1 MPLLSS
7 AVFAAIRLRSR
18 QGLAIART
26 EESNKQRARRRGIAG
41 ETYAYWYLRRHGY
54 VFVARNYRVPEDK
67 AEIDLIGYD
76 AGILAFVEVKT
87 RTGTDERPGFP
98 EEAVT
103 NAKRFYIERVARKFL
118 AERRTPGIS
127 WRFDVVAIENRS
139 GHPPDIRL
147 YKNAFAPAH

>member
-1 MPLLSS
+1 MPLLSRAIF
-7 AVFAAIRLRSR
+7 AVVQLRSR
-18 QGLAIART
+18 QGLAMIRT
-26 EESNKQRARRRGIAG
+26 DESNKQRARRRGVAG

-76 AGILAFVEVKT
+76 DGMLTFVEVKT
-87 RTGTDERPGFP
+87 RTGTDERPGLP

-103 NAKRFYIERVARKFL
+103 SAKRFHIERMARRFL
-118 AERRTPGIS
+118 AERRNRDAS
-127 WRFDVVAIENRS
+127 WRFDIVAIENRA
-139 GHPPDIRL
+139 GHPPEVRL

>member
-1 MPLLSS
+1 MPLLSQ
-7 AVFAAIRLRSR
+7 AIFAIVQLRSR
-18 QGLAIART
+18 HGLAMIRT
-26 EESNKQRARRRGIAG
+26 GESNKQRARRRGVAG

-54 VFVARNYRVPEDK
+54 VFMARNYRVPEDK

-76 AGILAFVEVKT
+76 DGMLAFVEVKT
-87 RTGTDERPGFP
+87 RTSTDERPGLP

-103 NAKRFYIERVARKFL
+103 SAKRFYIERMARRFL
-118 AERRTPGIS
+118 AERRNPDAS
-127 WRFDVVAIENRS
+127 WRFDIVAIENRQ